1 LILEAGVVR
10 KVVATPKKM
19 VAQDGAINFGTFR
32 TPFLNANILDAPL
45 YSPSCKV
52 PDFWKN
58 FRLKEWQHFGII
70 TPTHY
75 FGMVIFD
82 AKFMG
87 VSFFYVYD
95 RIKNK
100 RFEYSV
106 QLPGGAA
113 RIAGQVYDD
122 SCEFTKKGYRLR
134 FENQLNEGFHKIIID
149 IDGKKDLPAVKGEIK
164 IFEDLSTI
172 EPLVQVSPV
181 TSFRPFYTH
190 KVAAPA
196 EGALMLGAKEIV
208 IDRKHDVALMDEQKT
223 YYPYSSFWKWA
234 TAAGYNEYGELLAF
248 NLCQNMITDDE
259 DFNENCMWV
268 DGKIYCLKAARFKFE
283 KNTIRPWEVKTTDG
297 YLDLLFTPSGQRA
310 EKINA
315 GLIFSDF
322 HQPFGMYNGR
332 FKDDNNRIYPIT
344 NFFGLAEHHVTRY

>member
-1 LILEAGVVR
+1 MR
-10 KVVATPKKM
+10 KVNTTPEKM
-19 VAQDGAINFGTFR
+19 VEKDGTINFGTFR
-32 TPFLNANILDAPL
+32 TPFRDVNILDAPL
-45 YSPSCKV
+45 YSSSSKV
-52 PDFWKN
+52 PAFWKK

-87 VSFFYVYD
+87 VSFFYAYD
-95 RIKNK
+95 RIANK
-100 RFEYSV
+100 RFEHSA

-122 SCEFTKKGYRLR
+122 SCEFKKKGYRLY
-134 FENQLNEGFHKIIID
+134 FENRLNDGYHKIIID
-149 IDGKKDLPAVKGEIK
+149 IDGKKDRPAVKGEIK
-164 IFEDLSTI
+164 ILEDLSAI

-196 EGALMLGAKEIV
+196 EGKIMLGAKEIV
-208 IDRKHDVALMDEQKT
+208 INRKQDIALMDEQKT
-223 YYPYSSFWKWA
+223 YYPYSSFWKWS

-283 KNTIRPWEVKTTDG
+283 KDVLRPWEMKTTDG

-315 GLIFSDF
+315 GIIFSDF
-322 HQPFGMYNGR
+322 HQPYGMYNGR
-332 FKDDNNRIYPIT
+332 FKDDNNRIYPLA
-344 NFFGLAEHHVTRY
+344 NLFGLAEHHVTRY